1 MPLWSMSDKALY
13 TLALTL
19 YSRPPKIVRYFLPR
33 EYRTSF
39 ELIYELSI
47 LVTGSEVQKSPD

>member
-47 LVTGSEVQKSPD
+47 LVTGSEVTL